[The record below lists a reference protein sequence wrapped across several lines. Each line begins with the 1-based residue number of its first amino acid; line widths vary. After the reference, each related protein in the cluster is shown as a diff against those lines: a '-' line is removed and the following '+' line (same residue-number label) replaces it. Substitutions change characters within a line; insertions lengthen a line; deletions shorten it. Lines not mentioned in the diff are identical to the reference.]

1 MLEYTKGQYFGLD
14 TSDYSINY
22 LHGWTNGKELKD
34 KQNLLKEVRETTI
47 SYINIIEESVLKE
60 VSKELEK
67 YGEMSLSS
75 AKEAISIYN
84 SIKENEKEV
93 LSSSNDKTSFFD
105 EKNRESDRLSNIY
118 INIIPKVM
126 KKKMN

>member
-1 MLEYTKGQYFGLD
+1 
-14 TSDYSINY
+14 
-22 LHGWTNGKELKD
+22 
-34 KQNLLKEVRETTI
+34 
-47 SYINIIEESVLKE
+47 
-60 VSKELEK
+60 
-67 YGEMSLSS
+67 MSLSS